1 MTLDINAICH
11 IGNVRQKNE
20 DMIIV
25 GNRLLREASLSCTLN
40 PAPGELPLLV
50 AIADGMGGHKG
61 GAIASEIVVTDM
73 YQAISTLPAG
83 LNINDLRQ
91 VMKEKIA
98 AIHHR
103 LNTEGAADSEK
114 TGMGSTFT
122 GLLFYDQCV
131 YLINIGD
138 SRIYRFRDGILS
150 QFSRDHSLSAMTNDP
165 NAPKNILVNSLG
177 AGANLF
183 IDFEDI
189 TPRLLNNDLLL
200 LCSDG
205 LNTEV
210 SDHDIENM
218 LSQSADPIYLITA
231 ALNNNGSDNVSVATV
246 KYII

>member
-20 DMIIV
+20 DMIII
-25 GNRLLREASLSCTLN
+25 GNRLLREASLSCTLEHN
-40 PAPGELPLLV
+40 QGELPLLV

-73 YQAISTLPAG
+73 YQAISTLPGG

-98 AIHHR
+98 TIHSR
-103 LNTEGAADSEK
+103 LNSEGATDSEK

-122 GLLFYDQCV
+122 GLLFYEQCV

-138 SRIYRFRDGILS
+138 SRTYRFRDGMLS

-205 LNTEV
+205 LSTEV
-210 SDHDIENM
+210 SDPEIET
-218 LSQSADPIYLITA
+218 LLTQSADPIYLINA
-231 ALNNNGSDNVSVATV
+231 ALNNNGSDNVSVAVV
-246 KYII
+246 KYIQ